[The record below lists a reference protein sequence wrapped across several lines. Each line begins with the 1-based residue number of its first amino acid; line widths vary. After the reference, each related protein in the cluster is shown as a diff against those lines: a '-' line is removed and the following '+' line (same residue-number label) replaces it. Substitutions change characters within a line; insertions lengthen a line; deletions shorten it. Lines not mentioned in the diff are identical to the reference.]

1 LWPLYDRSYIQVLV
15 GVWNFIAICHHG
27 PVPLPQAPPFPDL
40 DFHCWLLLWLWNPLD
55 LLFHGYGLKW
65 ELGPIFIEGRTYVF
79 WILIDC
85 LRNTEIGWF
94 SVLKFWKLLLQLG
107 FELIVS
113 GPWTRQPGHYFI
125 CEVFGR
131 IYIYY
136 ILNKW

>member
-85 LRNTEIGWF
+85 LRNTEIGWS
-94 SVLKFWKLLLQLG
+94 SVLKFWKLLLQLE
-107 FELIVS
+107 FELVK
-113 GPWTRQPGHYFI
+113 
-125 CEVFGR
+125 
-131 IYIYY
+131 YIELDNQAITLFVKYLVAFLY
-136 ILNKW
+136 ILYFK